1 MFSIVKINENF
12 FILDF
17 SKHLNRKTNSNQRTI
32 EDSLFTSIKFNN
44 NFAEDEEDAQSNIT
58 DGQQRSAR

>member
-1 MFSIVKINENF
+1 MFSIDKINEIF